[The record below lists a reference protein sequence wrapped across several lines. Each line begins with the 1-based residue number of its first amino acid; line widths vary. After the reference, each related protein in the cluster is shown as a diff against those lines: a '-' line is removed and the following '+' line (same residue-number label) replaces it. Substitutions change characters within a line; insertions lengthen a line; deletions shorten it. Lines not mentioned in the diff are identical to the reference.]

1 MDTVSRRF
9 QKYFVGQLGDWCRA
23 HQVRL
28 IGHVVEENGAHARL
42 GYGSGHYFCSM
53 DGMDTAGIDVVNNIY
68 PGKTEGNFWT
78 AFNNYDTTFNHWGL
92 SKMASSSANLDE
104 KKQGNS
110 ICEAFG
116 AYGWSEGLKAMKWIT
131 DAMCVRGINHIVPHA
146 FSPAKFPDPDCP
158 PHFYARGLNPQFR
171 AFHQWSAYTNRVCD
185 RISGGKHIAP
195 AAVLYHAEAEW
206 GGKYQPFEEVVK
218 LLMQNQI
225 DCEVVWSDILKDREK
240 SSMKD
245 GMLQINGESFRVL
258 VVPYAE
264 YLPHGLIE
272 RLRELAEE
280 GLPVI
285 FLKDYPERSY
295 FGGEFI
301 PQGTAC

>member
-1 MDTVSRRF
+1 M
-9 QKYFVGQLGDWCRA
+9 
-23 HQVRL
+23 
-28 IGHVVEENGAHARL
+28 
-42 GYGSGHYFCSM
+42 
-53 DGMDTAGIDVVNNIY
+53 
-68 PGKTEGNFWT
+68 
-78 AFNNYDTTFNHWGL
+78 
-92 SKMASSSANLDE
+92 E

-116 AYGWSEGLKAMKWIT
+116 AYVL
-131 DAMCVRGINHIVPHA
+131 VRGTQSDEVDHRCHVRPRNQPYRPPCFFTGQIPG
-146 FSPAKFPDPDCP
+146 SGLPAALLC
-158 PHFYARGLNPQFR
+158 RGLNPQFR

-225 DCEVVWSDILKDREK
+225 DCEVVWSDILTDREK

-245 GMLQINGESFRVL
+245 GMLQINSESFRVL

-264 YLPHGLIE
+264 YLPHGLTE
-272 RLRELAEE
+272 RLRGLAEE

-285 FLKDYPERSY
+285 FLKDYPKRSY
-295 FGGEFI
+295 FGSEFI
-301 PQGTAC
+301 PRDGMLRCDEETLIPLLESLNIKDIIPLERKNIWLIIIIGREILTGTSLSTKA